1 MKLSDQSRWN
11 AIRKAIAGALM
22 GMVLPVFIA
31 IFFTPNESGK
41 LITAGI
47 GVVLVAASLVLFLLW
62 R

>member
-1 MKLSDQSRWN
+1 MKLAGQSRGK

-22 GMVLPVFIA
+22 GMVLPVFLA

-47 GVVLVAASLVLFLLW
+47 GVALFTASLVLFFLW